1 MKTKDLIYKLMIL
14 DPTGEQECCIENLDI
29 FTIDLLPAYYDG
41 PLQVLIRDPTCPYY
55 NVKSAKYVV
64 SGSKIVL
71 KPISITDAIC
81 NDTQLQIDYSQLNK
95 LTQEQYKKSNEKTK
109 QAHIEIENK
118 CELDLFIR
126 WAKEKALTI
135 SSNNNEID
143 FIAKEFYTNDLN
155 RKIEFPSSI
164 ANKSLSYNDKRFEQW
179 NQELDLSFDGFDWNI
194 IRK

>member
-1 MKTKDLIYKLMIL
+1 MIL

-41 PLQVLIRDPTCPYY
+41 PLQVLIRDTTCPYY
-55 NVKSAKYVV
+55 NIKSAKYIV

-71 KPISITDAIC
+71 RPLSITDAIC
-81 NDTQLQIDYSQLNK
+81 NDTQLQIDYSNLSK
-95 LTQEQYKKSNEKTK
+95 PTQEQYKKSNEKTK
-109 QAHIEIENK
+109 QAYIEIENK
-118 CELDLFIR
+118 CELDLFTR

-135 SSNNNEID
+135 SANIEKID
-143 FIAKEFYTNDLN
+143 FVAKEFYTNNLN
-155 RKIEFPSSI
+155 HKTEFPPNI
-164 ANKSLSYNDKRFEQW
+164 ANKSLSYNDKRLEQW